1 MKTQSTRNLNKNRDI
16 FPAPSKE
23 SSGKKVS
30 RVMTADKPQTFLTK
44 GKKPRP
50 ETAKLRKPEDLTV
63 TEQQDEG
70 IDLQKILGFYRDRVE
85 AHEKD
90 RFAYLQK
97 MDKLRLKQDK
107 AHKLEWELKKRT
119 DERQELEQALQQCQ
133 DKLGSERGLI
143 EEMSEGGE

>member
-1 MKTQSTRNLNKNRDI
+1 MH
-16 FPAPSKE
+16 
-23 SSGKKVS
+23 
-30 RVMTADKPQTFLTK
+30 ADKPQTFLTK

-50 ETAKLRKPEDLTV
+50 ETAKPKKAEALVV
-63 TEQQDEG
+63 TEQQD
-70 IDLQKILGFYRDRVE
+70 DSMNLQKILAFYRARVE

-119 DERQELEQALQQCQ
+119 DERQELQMAL
-133 DKLGSERGLI
+133 
-143 EEMSEGGE
+143 

>member
-1 MKTQSTRNLNKNRDI
+1 
-16 FPAPSKE
+16 
-23 SSGKKVS
+23 
-30 RVMTADKPQTFLTK
+30 MTADKTQTFLTK

-70 IDLQKILGFYRDRVE
+70 IDLQKILNFYRTRVE

-107 AHKLEWELKKRT
+107 AHKLEWELKKRME
-119 DERQELEQALQQCQ
+119 ER
-133 DKLGSERGLI
+133 
-143 EEMSEGGE
+143 